1 MNEKYGF
8 PPNFPKF
15 LLELAVDLK
24 ERGIYNFAWKSKE
37 AITAIEFLASNEF
50 IILGG
55 DVFSLDNELIE
66 STGDSWYFES
76 KNVKEKDA
84 INKSKEQAISY
95 IRQYTNRNIDKEYI
109 YSIVFEALNKM

>member
-24 ERGIYNFAWKSKE
+24 EKGIFNFAWKSKE
-37 AITAIEFLASNEF
+37 AIIAIEFLASNEF
-50 IILGG
+50 RILGG
-55 DVFSLDNELIE
+55 DVFSFDNEDIE
-66 STGDSWYFES
+66 SIGDSWYFEN
-76 KNVKEKDA
+76 KNVEEKDS

-95 IRQYTNRNIDKEYI
+95 IKQYTNRNIDKEYI
-109 YSIVFEALNKM
+109 YSIVFEALNKL